1 MNEDNLFYMISFIT
15 YLLAASSF
23 FKSSSSSIET
33 SFGKELLLVHADDVL
48 PESEVSPLGVD
59 VDLARFTGFVSTEL
73 LPFEMLFSLIDGIVV
88 ADSVLASD
96 MTTSF
101 ADPVDEVES
110 VEDTDSIDDFR
121 LAESSLLLGIEVT
134 FGILI

>member
-1 MNEDNLFYMISFIT
+1 MNEYNLFCMISFTT

-59 VDLARFTGFVSTEL
+59 VDLARFTGFSTEV
-73 LPFEMLFSLIDGIVV
+73 PFEILFSLIDGIVV
-88 ADSVLASD
+88 DSVLASD
-96 MTTSF
+96 MTTSL
-101 ADPVDEVES
+101 ADSFDEVES